1 VVRGM
6 FGLAAARD
14 NEKTRQIK
22 NHPTAPNAVSGPCRA
37 VVEAQLAVGGQ
48 GRGRANQT
56 MERRRAM
63 FALDATVESRVRRA
77 GNLAQVEAKEPNEA
91 QGTRQG
97 KAPHHCRHR
106 ERSRNQ
112 QPGMRD
118 AVGCASQKKTD
129 GNQEAGP
136 RGMQSGKRKMETT
149 SD

>member
-1 VVRGM
+1 M

-22 NHPTAPNAVSGPCRA
+22 NPTAPNAVSGPCRA

-56 MERRRAM
+56 MEQRRAM

-91 QGTRQG
+91 QAQD
-97 KAPHHCRHR
+97 KPRHR
-106 ERSRNQ
+106 TTAGTGKEAGTSSLGCGGMREPKKDGREPRSRTQRNAE
-112 QPGMRD
+112 R
-118 AVGCASQKKTD
+118 KTENGD
-129 GNQEAGP
+129 N
-136 RGMQSGKRKMETT
+136 KRLT
-149 SD
+149 D